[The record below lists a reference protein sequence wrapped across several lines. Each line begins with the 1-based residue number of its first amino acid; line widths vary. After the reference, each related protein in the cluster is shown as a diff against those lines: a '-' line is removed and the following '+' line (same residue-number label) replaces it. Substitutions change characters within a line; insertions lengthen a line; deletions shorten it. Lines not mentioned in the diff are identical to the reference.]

1 MSYGGLVAAP
11 LRPLLAAAVTVLLWA
26 SAFVAIRHVG
36 ADFTPGALSLGRLLV
51 GSVVLGAALL
61 RSGHAP
67 VPRELWPRLLVC
79 GVLWFGVYNVA
90 LNAAERRVDAGTA
103 ALLVNVGPIL
113 IALLAGL
120 LLGEGYPR
128 TLLLGGGVAFAGV
141 VVIALATSS
150 GAGSDLAGVVLCLV
164 AAVAYAGGVVS
175 QKPLLGRL
183 SALQV
188 TWSACTI
195 GAVACLPY
203 LPALVRGL
211 GSAPVSSSGWLVY
224 LGVFPTA
231 VAFTTWAYA
240 LARTSAGRM
249 GATTYLVPPV
259 AILLSWLLL
268 GETPPALA
276 LLGGLLCLVGVS
288 LTRRTPRAAPRG
300 PSPRP
305 GATPSPRRS

>member
-1 MSYGGLVAAP
+1 MSYGERVP
-11 LRPLLAAAVTVLLWA
+11 VSPRPLLAAAVTVLLWA
-26 SAFVAIRHVG
+26 SAFVAIRHVST
-36 ADFTPGALSLGRLLV
+36 DFSPGALSLGRLLV

-61 RSGHAP
+61 KSGHAP
-67 VPRELWPRLLVC
+67 VPRQLWPRLLVC

-120 LLGEGYPR
+120 LLGEGFPR
-128 TLLLGGGVAFAGV
+128 TLLLGGAVAFGGV

-150 GAGSDLAGVVLCLV
+150 GEGSDLIGVLLCLV

-175 QKPLLGRL
+175 QKPLLGHL

-188 TWSACTI
+188 TWLACTI

-203 LPALVRGL
+203 LPSLAQGL
-211 GSAPVSSSGWLVY
+211 GSAPASSSGWLVY

-240 LARTSAGRM
+240 LARTSAGKM

-259 AILLSWLLL
+259 AILLSWMLL

-276 LLGGLLCLVGVS
+276 LLGGLLCLAGVS
-288 LTRRTPRAAPRG
+288 LTRRAPRTAPRDHVLRRAAG
-300 PSPRP
+300 P
-305 GATPSPRRS
+305 